1 MSFKDLT
8 PVEKKRLNRSISIV
22 SKLVERGCLS
32 EIDVF
37 TLRERTRMV
46 LKILGAKE
54 PSKILIVDSI
64 YVIKDNWPFKIRRL
78 RKLINGQ

>member
-1 MSFKDLT
+1 MSFKNLT
-8 PVEKKRLNRSISIV
+8 PVEKRRLNRSISIV

-37 TLRERTRMV
+37 ALRERTRMV

-64 YVIKDNWPFKIRRL
+64 YVIGDNWPFKIRRL